1 MKILCIGNG
10 VSLKDNLHICNYPYD
25 FKLGTKRQ
33 YKRFKDLDF
42 IAVADKQ
49 PAEVLS
55 EEYKGKIITKWNTKE
70 NFIVPKE
77 ADDDD
82 ITGTLQMK
90 YAVELGGTIIHTVG
104 FDCLKNRIEKDETW
118 EWTKPGP
125 WDMNKT
131 QQRKWDQALM
141 DTWKSKMK
149 AIGHSNLNIQW
160 RHFV

>member
-10 VSLKDNLHICNYPYD
+10 VSLKDNLHVVAWPYHY
-25 FKLGTKRQ
+25 KIGTKRQ

-49 PAEVLS
+49 PAELLS
-55 EEYKGKIITKWNTKE
+55 EEYKGKIITKWNDKE
-70 NFIVPKE
+70 NFIVPEE

-125 WDMNKT
+125 WDMD
-131 QQRKWDQALM
+131 QQQQAQWDRALM
-141 DTWKSKMK
+141 DTWKQKMR
-149 AIGHSNLNIQW
+149 AIEHKHLNIQW
-160 RHFV
+160 RHF

>member
-25 FKLGTKRQ
+25 YKIGTKRQ

-42 IAVADKQ
+42 IAVADKE
-49 PAEVLS
+49 PAELLS
-55 EEYKGKIITKWNTKE
+55 EEYKGKIITKWDNKE

-77 ADDDD
+77 TDEDD

-104 FDCLKNRIEKDETW
+104 FDCLKNRIEKDKTW

-125 WDMNKT
+125 WDMDKK
-131 QQRKWDQALM
+131 QQRQWDQALM
-141 DTWKSKMK
+141 DTWKLKMK
-149 AIGHSNLNIQW
+149 TIEHNNLNIQW
-160 RHFV
+160 RHFL

>member
-10 VSLKDNLHICNYPYD
+10 VSLKNNLHVIAWPYHY
-25 FKLGTKRQ
+25 KIGTKRQ
-33 YKRFKDLDF
+33 YKRFDDLDF

-49 PAEVLS
+49 PAELLS
-55 EEYKGKIITKWNTKE
+55 EEYKGKIITKWNDKE
-70 NFIVPKE
+70 NFIVPEE

-125 WDMNKT
+125 WNMNDE
-131 QQRKWDQALM
+131 QQAQWDRALM
-141 DTWKSKMK
+141 DTWKQKMR
-149 AIGHSNLNIQW
+149 AIEHKHLNIQW
-160 RHFV
+160 RHF

>member
-1 MKILCIGNG
+1 VKILCIGNG
-10 VSLKDNLHICNYPYD
+10 VSLKDHLHICKWPYD

-49 PAEVLS
+49 PAELLS
-55 EEYKGKIITKWNTKE
+55 EEYNGKIITKWNSKE

-77 ADDDD
+77 ADEDD

-104 FDCLKNRIEKDETW
+104 FDCIKNRIEKDETW
-118 EWTKPGP
+118 EWTKPEP
-125 WDMNKT
+125 WDMDKQ
-131 QQRKWDQALM
+131 QQRQWDQALM
-141 DTWKSKMK
+141 DTWKLKMK
-149 AIGHSNLNIQW
+149 AIEHKHLNIQW

>member
-1 MKILCIGNG
+1 VKILCIGNG
-10 VSLKDNLHICNYPYD
+10 VSLKNNLHVIAWPYHY
-25 FKLGTKRQ
+25 KIGTKRQ
-33 YKRFKDLDF
+33 YKRFDDLDF

-49 PAEVLS
+49 PAELLS
-55 EEYKGKIITKWNTKE
+55 EEYKGKIITKWNDKE
-70 NFIVPKE
+70 NFIVPEE

-125 WDMNKT
+125 WNMNDE
-131 QQRKWDQALM
+131 QQAQWDRALM
-141 DTWKSKMK
+141 DTWKQKMR
-149 AIGHSNLNIQW
+149 AIEHKHLNIQW
-160 RHFV
+160 RHF

>member
-10 VSLKDNLHICNYPYD
+10 VSLKNNLHVCKWPYHY
-25 FKLGTKRQ
+25 KIGTKRQ
-33 YKRFKDLDF
+33 YNKFDDLDF

-49 PAEVLS
+49 PAEILS
-55 EEYKGKIITKWNTKE
+55 KEYNGKIITKWDDDK
-70 NFIVPKE
+70 NFIVPQE

-125 WDMNKT
+125 WDMNS
-131 QQRKWDQALM
+131 QQQAQWDQAVM
-141 DTWKSKMK
+141 DTWKQKMK
-149 AIGHSNLNIQW
+149 AVENKHLNIQW
-160 RHFV
+160 RHFL